1 MATLETIT
9 ITSKFG
15 IELDHDYVKQASS
28 TKLMI
33 LLPGKGYTID
43 SPLMRYVG
51 QIGQG
56 QGYDVLHI
64 RYGIHMTPVENWL
77 TRIPDIHADTQ
88 NVVSQVMSSQYQSV
102 CVVGKSLGTLIT
114 TQLMPTLDS
123 SKRSALMLTPI
134 QNAMSM
140 LGDIPALGIIGTA
153 DPAYNPD
160 IIQST
165 ATQSW
170 KVYDDLNHSLEIAGD
185 WQRSIQVLP
194 DILHTCDT
202 FISQ

>member
-1 MATLETIT
+1 MATYQTIT
-9 ITSKFG
+9 ITSQFG
-15 IELDHDYVKQASS
+15 IELEHNYIQQASS
-28 TKLMI
+28 TKLII

-56 QGYDVLHI
+56 QGYDVLYI
-64 RYGIHMTPVENWL
+64 RYGIHMTPVENWMS
-77 TRIPDIHADTQ
+77 RIPDIHADTQ
-88 NVVSQVMSSQYQSV
+88 AVVSQIMSSQYQKV
-102 CVVGKSLGTLIT
+102 CVVGKSLGTLIA
-114 TQLMPTLDS
+114 TQLMSILDS
-123 SKRSALMLTPI
+123 PKRSALMLTPI

-153 DPAYNPD
+153 DPAYDPD

-170 KVYDDLNHSLEIAGD
+170 KVYENLNHSLEVSGD
-185 WQRSIQVLP
+185 WKRSIQILP
-194 DILHTCDT
+194 DILQHCET
-202 FISQ
+202 FLS